1 MSQTLILKARV
12 LWYTFQQRL
21 DQPSEFMTVW
31 VFFHLTQSSCK
42 IMDSSM
48 LQMYQQLLT
57 TLPWKKAACHHCL
70 ADDTSQH
77 FHSFLGQLLSP
88 LDSANRAKTKVHSG
102 SFNDWINSLSTY
114 GIPPHIIPINDDGRI
129 RVKNHLEFLQ
139 GRKTGELLLRRGE
152 TNVIYLPLNSDI
164 LFGRG
169 KPIQQTP
176 GNLRLSAIVDSFVS
190 EYHRRNKQEKTAL
203 ATQIVEMVKSASGRF
218 LSKNS
223 GIWMV
228 VSDDIAREK
237 VSGLFRTLYR
247 KRFEGEDERGMDAM
261 ESNEVVSRMA

>member
-1 MSQTLILKARV
+1 
-12 LWYTFQQRL
+12 
-21 DQPSEFMTVW
+21 MTVW
-31 VFFHLTQSSCK
+31 VFFHLTQPASK
-42 IMDSSM
+42 VMDSAM
-48 LQMYQQLLT
+48 LHMYQQLLT
-57 TLPWKKAACHHCL
+57 TLPWKRAACHHCL
-70 ADDTSQH
+70 ADDSSHH
-77 FHSFLGQLLSP
+77 FHTFLGQLLSP

-102 SFNDWINSLSTY
+102 SFNDWIGSLTTY

-129 RVKNHLEFLQ
+129 RLKNHLEFLQ
-139 GRKTGELLLRRGE
+139 GRKTGEQLLRGGE

-176 GNLRLSAIVDSFVS
+176 GNLRLGAIVDSFVS

-203 ATQIVEMVKSASGRF
+203 ATQIVELVKSASGRF

-228 VSDDIAREK
+228 VSDDVAREK

-247 KRFEGEDERGMDAM
+247 KRFEGEDDKCIDTV